1 MISELSETLH
11 SPTAHPAGYTD
22 AAKQPGHWLLAS
34 LGKRVLRP
42 GGLEL
47 TRQLIEHLAAG
58 AADDIVEFAPGLGG
72 TARMTLAKRPRSYVG
87 IERDPAVAR
96 QLQTEL
102 GSPNARIISGS
113 AESTQLPSGSA
124 SIVYGEA
131 MLSMQTPEQKCRILA
146 EAFRLLKPG
155 GRYGIH
161 ELALLP
167 DRIEETTRKAIERE
181 MSMNI
186 HVGVRPAT
194 LAEWQH
200 LLGQAGFRI
209 EWQNLAPMHLLEPKR
224 MLGDEGIAGV
234 LRIIFNLLR
243 RPAARCR
250 VLSMR
255 RMFRK
260 HASHLSAVAIVCVS
274 LDRACRSRR
283 GTDSRLFVQTV

>member
-1 MISELSETLH
+1 MKIELSQALH
-11 SPTAHPAGYTD
+11 SSAVHPAAHTD

-58 AADDIVEFAPGLGG
+58 GSDDVVEFAPGLGA
-72 TARMTLAKRPRSYVG
+72 TARLTLSRRPRSYVG
-87 IERDPAVAR
+87 VERDQAVAR

-102 GSPNARIISGS
+102 GGSNARVVSAS
-113 AESTQLPSGSA
+113 AESTRLAASSA

-146 EAFRLLKPG
+146 EAYRLLKPG

-167 DRIEETTRKAIERE
+167 DDIDDASRKAIERE

-194 LAEWQH
+194 LAEWRH
-200 LLGQAGFRI
+200 LLGHAGFRI
-209 EWQNLAPMHLLEPKR
+209 EWQTLAPMHLLEPKR
-224 MLGDEGIAGV
+224 VLDDEGIAGV
-234 LRIIFNLLR
+234 LRIAFNLLR

-255 RMFRK
+255 RMFRR
-260 HASHLSAVAIVCVS
+260 HATHLSAVAIVCVKP
-274 LDRACRSRR
+274 
-283 GTDSRLFVQTV
+283 VQ

>member
-1 MISELSETLH
+1 MKIESSQALHLS
-11 SPTAHPAGYTD
+11 PVHPAAHAD
-22 AAKQPGHWLLAS
+22 ATKQPGHWLLAS

-47 TRQLIEHLAAG
+47 TRQLIEHLATG
-58 AADDIVEFAPGLGG
+58 SSDDVVEFAPGLGA
-72 TARMTLAKRPRSYVG
+72 TARLTLSKRPRSYVG
-87 IERDPAVAR
+87 VERDQAVAR

-102 GSPNARIISGS
+102 GSPNVRIVSAS
-113 AESTQLPSGSA
+113 AESTQLAANSA

-146 EAFRLLKPG
+146 EAYRILKPG

-167 DRIEETTRKAIERE
+167 DNIDEAPRKVIERE

-194 LAEWQH
+194 LAEWRH
-200 LLGQAGFRI
+200 LLGQAGFQL
-209 EWQNLAPMHLLEPKR
+209 EWQTLAPMHLLEPKR
-224 MLGDEGIAGV
+224 MLDDEGIAGV
-234 LRIIFNLLR
+234 LRIAFNLLR
-243 RPAARCR
+243 RPAARRR

-255 RMFRK
+255 RMFSR
-260 HASHLSAVAIVCVS
+260 HAIHLGAVAIVCAKPA
-274 LDRACRSRR
+274 R
-283 GTDSRLFVQTV
+283 